1 MKEIN
6 VSWRQNPFLDV
17 HDNTRIAL
25 GFSFSFVSLLSFVTP
40 PSSNSYIIVTNY
52 LGAILFY
59 LIYRYNFFLLSFEL
73 ESISCCFNFRE
84 GYWRRLLILVNPLS
98 RETIYFMIQQIM
110 KIFNLRKYAHNFFS
124 LTFRSL
130 YISIFIFHVL
140 FYSSLIFA
148 LKERKLEIYFFLIYK
163 SILVW
168 N

>member
-40 PSSNSYIIVTNY
+40 PSSNSYIIATNY

-84 GYWRRLLILVNPLS
+84 GYWRRLSWLILFLAKQFTLWSNRLW
-98 RETIYFMIQQIM
+98 
-110 KIFNLRKYAHNFFS
+110 KFS
-124 LTFRSL
+124 TWGNMH
-130 YISIFIFHVL
+130 II
-140 FYSSLIFA
+140 
-148 LKERKLEIYFFLIYK
+148 FFLLRFDHYTFPFLSSTFYFIHPWF
-163 SILVW
+163 LL
-168 N
+168 